1 MCEIEFAKR
10 LSDQEVLLL
19 LKRSVRD
26 ERQQIAQVLVHLGEV
41 DERKLYRDEGYSS
54 MFVYAVQALQMTEP
68 EAALRIRV
76 SRFIRKFPHV
86 LDMLVRGELTLTAI
100 GLLAP
105 VVTEQNLEL
114 LDLAKHMSKND
125 VGELVAKHFP
135 RPDVASQ
142 IRKLPTARPL
152 EVEAPRGT
160 GSPLLDI
167 ANANLLGRNGD
178 PVSGSTPA
186 MSGPTAFA
194 PVVRAEVP
202 SVSSQTPL
210 SEDRFKVQFTA
221 SKRVNDKLPRAK
233 ELLRREVRR
242 GDLEAVVER
251 ALDLLIA
258 DQEKKLFGV
267 TAKPHADAPRR
278 KPASKRTC
286 DGAPLGQSASE
297 APPPAPPA
305 SRTNSR
311 YVPRELR
318 RRVYVRDEGRCAFTA
333 ANGTRCTARDRLEF
347 HHILAFASGGRMEL
361 DNIELRCRAHNML
374 EAERDFGR
382 DKITKRIE
390 SRRSAKQAVARAP
403 QRLDA
408 VQIRLTTSEMLTDK
422 SDLNEKTHSFEAT
435 GSHSGR

>member
-26 ERQQIAQVLVHLGEV
+26 ERQQTAQVLVHLGEV
-41 DERKLYRDEGYSS
+41 DARKLYRDEGYSS

-76 SRFIRKFPHV
+76 SRFIRRFPHV
-86 LDMLVRGELTLTAI
+86 LEMLVRGELNLTAI

-114 LDLAKHMSKND
+114 LDLAKHKSKND
-125 VGELVAKHFP
+125 VAELVAKHFP
-135 RPDVASQ
+135 RPDAPSQ

-152 EVEAPRGT
+152 EVEAPCGT
-160 GSPLLDI
+160 GSPLLDL
-167 ANANLLGRNGD
+167 ASTNLLGLEAV
-178 PVSGSTPA
+178 PVSVSPPA
-186 MSGPTAFA
+186 MSGAVAFA
-194 PVVRAEVP
+194 RAVVRAQVP
-202 SVSSQTPL
+202 SVSVQAPL

-221 SKRVNDKLPRAK
+221 SRRVNDKLTRAK
-233 ELLRREVRR
+233 ELLRREVRP

-267 TAKPHADAPRR
+267 TAKPRASAPRR
-278 KPASKRTC
+278 KPACKRTC
-286 DGAPLGQSASE
+286 DGASVGQSASV
-297 APPPAPPA
+297 ATPPA

-318 RRVYVRDEGRCAFTA
+318 RQVYARDEGRCAFTA
-333 ANGTRCTARDRLEF
+333 SNGTRCTARDRLEF
-347 HHILAFASGGRMEL
+347 HHILAFALGGWMEL

-382 DKITKRIE
+382 DKITQRIE
-390 SRRSAKQAVARAP
+390 SRRSAKQASVRVQ
-403 QRLDA
+403 QRPDA
-408 VQIRLTTSEMLTDK
+408 AQIAITTSEMLAHQ
-422 SDLNEKTHSFEAT
+422 SDLNEKTHASEAT
-435 GSHSGR
+435 AASSGR